1 MQNYSPQEVAP
12 MTAHRLAGI
21 LVAGLFFL
29 HGGSASAQSCPPT
42 NFTGTITVGDGS
54 APEEDFH
61 LGAGHCC
68 GWFIQTQGP
77 GPSLSLSIWE
87 ALGWDIEAWGSPYF
101 QEKRPA
107 SVNCVND
114 PPPNSCAVCT
124 PAQMSFEMYAL
135 LGSFDGTAITLPS
148 GVCSGAVLAGP
159 LSAAIR
165 ESDCTYDFSRG
176 QTPLRESNHWALY
189 VYRAEGTTGPGYGT
203 YTLSYGGVSTDATT
217 WSSHNT
223 TVNFCPVDF
232 GIEPTD
238 TRYYAPPTN
247 GGSAAAAGPAT
258 AEVPPCPQEEPSNST
273 EPPSATAP
281 PSSPGPSSCVGNP
294 VSVVSG
300 NMYFDQT
307 DAKVLGLGG
316 LTFARSYNSAN
327 RAISSTL
334 FGGGWFSTFEKR
346 LEVQSSSLLK
356 LRRGNGVAAYFS
368 DPQGDLRFDATLPLS
383 RESWIVKQPDG
394 TYVRYFRKGG
404 TEAYDAAGRLTTMV
418 DANGN
423 VTTLA
428 YDGSFRLQTIT
439 APSGRALTLAYVNNR
454 PSTLS
459 GPAGLIATY
468 SYDASGRL
476 QGVLYNDVA
485 ASGYTFTYDPSTGA
499 VATVADLSGR
509 FIEKHAYD
517 GTGKASTSEIADG
530 RELYTFTYQPT
541 QTVVTDALGNTT
553 TYEYATF
560 GGQRRVTRIVGQ
572 CNGCPSGTETGRW
585 TYSDWSATA
594 TNPIGKVTTYAY
606 KPGTGDLLSVTQ
618 TGQGLTRSTT
628 YTYDTQGRVLTVA
641 AADGGLTTYTYVT
654 AGPDTITEKVT
665 DTSSRTT
672 RIGYTTPQ
680 GQLET
685 ITSPRSTS
693 EVATL
698 AYSATTRDLLS
709 VTVPNMAGPLA
720 TFTYDTMGRPKDVK
734 DGANNTT
741 TYVYDALGRVTKVT
755 DPALKDTTYTY
766 DKGGRLLTIKDAL
779 MRTTTYAYDDYGRLA
794 TVTDANTPPNAG
806 VTTYGYDLMSNL
818 TSLTDARGKVTG
830 FEYDAY
836 NRVKKVIWPGD
847 GSVFETFTY
856 DAAGRLET
864 RTNRKGVITTY
875 EYDDLDRLIGKSYS
889 DGTAAT
895 NYTVDPVGRP
905 LTAGNGTDTLTWAYD
920 LAGQLRSEQSQKNSS
935 LVEFDYDLAGN
946 RISLKLGGQL
956 VLSYVSDGAGRLTSM
971 ARGGTTWTLG
981 YDAAS
986 RRATLAHPNGV
997 TTTYGYDVVSRL
1009 TSAATKKGNQSR
1021 TSSTYTYDFTGNR
1034 LTKGGDFAETYTYDP
1049 LYRLTLVKRGNTT
1062 TESYG
1067 YDKVGNR
1074 LSALNSS
1081 PWAYNDWNELQSL
1094 PGATYT
1100 YDPNGNMATKV
1111 DATGSWTYEWNAE
1124 NQLTRVLNNGTEV
1137 ARYAYDPLGRR
1148 VEKVVGGGMSPSTGV
1163 TTSLYDGEDI
1173 LRQTSGTTTTTYIHG
1188 PGIDE
1193 PLASENA
1200 SGVRTYLHADGLGSI
1215 VKTTN
1220 SSGAAVSTFKYNAF
1234 GALESGAPAPYAF
1247 TGREWEAES
1256 GLYYYRSRYYDPRI
1270 GRFLSEDPLQW
1281 RLTLNLYAYVRNNP
1295 VRWIDPFGLKEEEAG
1310 GFLHNAWDWV
1320 KEMAVT
1326 VAAALSHIPEA
1337 VAKSVAGQMGTK
1349 ALDAGGP
1356 IVEAGGAALQGE
1368 KAALEAMEV
1377 MKRQKERREEY
1388 CAIYGDQ
1395 DPSTCARWCPK
1406 K

>member
-1 MQNYSPQEVAP
+1 
-12 MTAHRLAGI
+12 MTPHRLVGV

-29 HGGSASAQSCPPT
+29 NGGSACAQSCPAT
-42 NFTGTITVGDGS
+42 NFTGTVTAVDGS
-54 APEEDFH
+54 QPSEPFG

-68 GWFIQTQGP
+68 GWWTQTTGP
-77 GPSLSLSIWE
+77 GPDLSLSIWE
-87 ALGWDIEAWGSPYF
+87 AWGWDIQAWNSDYF
-101 QEKRPA
+101 QENRLA

-114 PPPNSCAVCT
+114 PVTSCPVCT
-124 PAQMSFEMYAL
+124 PPQMSFDMYAQF
-135 LGSFDGTAITLPS
+135 GSFDGTAISLPS
-148 GVCSGAVLAGP
+148 GVCGGQVVPAPYAP
-159 LSAAIR
+159 AANVDP
-165 ESDCTYDFSRG
+165 SNCTYDFTRLQS
-176 QTPLRESNHWALY
+176 PLWQSNHWAMY
-189 VYRAEGTTGPGYGT
+189 VYRAAGTAGPGYGT
-203 YTLSYGGVSTDATT
+203 YTLSYGGTSKDATT
-217 WSSHNT
+217 WSSHST
-223 TVNFCPVDF
+223 PVNFCV
-232 GIEPTD
+232 IESGTEETD

-247 GGSAAAAGPAT
+247 GGSTAAAGPA
-258 AEVPPCPQEEPSNST
+258 VDDQCHQEQPSNKT
-273 EPPSATAP
+273 EPKSEE
-281 PSSPGPSSCVGNP
+281 SSESPGPSSCVGNP

-300 NMYFDQT
+300 NMFFDQT

-334 FGGGWFSTFEKR
+334 FGGGWFSSYEKR

-418 DANGN
+418 DASGN

-439 APSGRALTLAYVNNR
+439 APSGRALTLAYANNR

-476 QGVLYNDVA
+476 AGVQYNDVA
-485 ASGYTFTYDPSTGA
+485 ASGYTFTYDAATGA
-499 VATVADLSGR
+499 VATVADLTGR

-560 GGQRRVTRIVGQ
+560 AGRRRVTRIVSQ
-572 CNGCPSGTETGRW
+572 CNGCQSGTETGRW
-585 TYSDWSATA
+585 TYDGWSATA
-594 TNPIGKVTTYAY
+594 TNPIGKVTTYEY
-606 KPGTGDLLSVTQ
+606 KPGTGELLSVTQ
-618 TGQGLTRSTT
+618 TGQGLTRSTSFT
-628 YTYDTQGRVLTVA
+628 HDTQGRVLTVS
-641 AADGGLTTYTYVT
+641 AADGGLTTFTYLA
-654 AGPDTITEKVT
+654 AGPDSVTEKVT
-665 DTSSRTT
+665 ETSSATT
-672 RIGYTTPQ
+672 RFTYTAPQ
-680 GQLET
+680 GQLAT

-693 EVATL
+693 EVTTL
-698 AYSATTRDLLS
+698 GYSATTRDLLT

-720 TFTYDTMGRPKDVK
+720 TFTYDAMGRRTEVK
-734 DGANNTT
+734 DGANNKT

-755 DPALKDTTYTY
+755 DPALKDTIYTY
-766 DKGGRLLTIKDAL
+766 DKGGRLLTVKDAL
-779 MRTTTYAYDDYGRLA
+779 LRTTTYAYDAWGRLA
-794 TVTDANTPPNAG
+794 TVTDANTPAG

-818 TSLTDARGKVTG
+818 TSITDARGKVTG

-847 GSVFETFTY
+847 GSVFEIFTY
-856 DAAGRLET
+856 DAAGRLAT
-864 RTNRKGVITTY
+864 RTDRKGVITTY

-889 DGTAAT
+889 DGTAPVS
-895 NYTVDPVGRP
+895 YTVDPVGRV
-905 LTAGNGTDTLTWAYD
+905 LTASNGTDSLIWTYD
-920 LAGQLRSEQSQKNSS
+920 LAGQLRSESSQKNAS
-935 LVEFDYDLAGN
+935 LLEFDYDLAGN
-946 RISLKLGGQL
+946 RITLKLGGQL
-956 VLSYVSDGAGRLTSM
+956 VLSYTSDGASRLTSI
-971 ARGGTTWTLG
+971 ARGGTSWTLG

-1021 TSSTYTYDFTGNR
+1021 TSSTYTYDFVGNR
-1034 LTKGGDFAETYTYDP
+1034 LTKGGDFAEAYTYDR
-1049 LYRLTLVKRGNTT
+1049 LNRLTLVKRGNTT
-1062 TESYG
+1062 TETYG
-1067 YDKVGNR
+1067 YDPVGNR

-1081 PWAYNDWNELQSL
+1081 PWAHNDWNQLQSL
-1094 PGATYT
+1094 PGATFT

-1124 NQLTRVLNNGTEV
+1124 NQLTRVLNNATEV

-1163 TTSLYDGEDI
+1163 TTWLYDGEDI
-1173 LRQTSGTTTTTYIHG
+1173 LRQTFGTAVTTYIHG
-1188 PGIDE
+1188 PGVDE
-1193 PLASENA
+1193 PLASEDA

-1234 GALESGAPAPYAF
+1234 GVLESGAPSPYAF
-1247 TGREWEAES
+1247 TGREWDPET
-1256 GLYYYRSRYYDPRI
+1256 GLYYYRARYYDPKI
-1270 GRFLSEDPLQW
+1270 GRFLSEDPIGFAGGENFY
-1281 RLTLNLYAYVRNNP
+1281 TYVRNNP
-1295 VRWIDPFGLKEEEAG
+1295 AVWSDPHGLIDPCGKRFLYKPEDYAALRDAIKNGLKE
-1310 GFLHNAWDWV
+1310 
-1320 KEMAVT
+1320 KYPT
-1326 VAAALSHIPEA
+1326 RTAADIDLAARQLAYEL
-1337 VAKSVAGQMGTK
+1337 G
-1349 ALDAGGP
+1349 ALDAKKLKDLADKGDYEGVAKILEETYKKIQSKDP
-1356 IVEAGGAALQGE
+1356 KDKEATD
-1368 KAALEAMEV
+1368 
-1377 MKRQKERREEY
+1377 KEREEKE
-1388 CAIYGDQ
+1388 
-1395 DPSTCARWCPK
+1395 K
-1406 K
+1406 KCQK

>member
-1 MQNYSPQEVAP
+1 
-12 MTAHRLAGI
+12 MTAHRLVGI
-21 LVAGLFFL
+21 LVAALFFL

-54 APEEDFH
+54 QPTEDFH

-68 GWFIQTQGP
+68 GWFTQTQGP
-77 GPSLSLSIWE
+77 GPELSLSIWE
-87 ALGWDIEAWGSPYF
+87 AWGWDIEAWGSPYF

-114 PPPNSCAVCT
+114 PVTSCAVCT
-124 PAQMSFEMYAL
+124 PAQMSFDMYAL
-135 LGSFDGTAITLPS
+135 FGNFVGTVISKPS
-148 GVCSGAVLAGP
+148 DTCSGGVYIVAGYGP
-159 LSAAIR
+159 QSLYAYINQQTCRYNFTDNA
-165 ESDCTYDFSRG
+165 SDPRYKA
-176 QTPLRESNHWALY
+176 NHWGVPLD
-189 VYRAEGTTGPGYGT
+189 RAEGATGAGSTTRWLYYNGHVDSTAQLGT
-203 YTLSYGGVSTDATT
+203 TYSSQDA
-217 WSSHNT
+217 
-223 TVNFCPVDF
+223 VVDF
-232 GIEPTD
+232 CIVEPGTEETD
-238 TRYYAPPTN
+238 TRYYAPPTS
-247 GGSAAAAGPAT
+247 GGSATPAGPGPA
-258 AEVPPCPQEEPSNST
+258 VDPCGSAQPSNST
-273 EPPSATAP
+273 EPPEE
-281 PSSPGPSSCVGNP
+281 PSESPGPSSCVGNP

-300 NMYFDQT
+300 NMFFDQT

-356 LRRGNGVAAYFS
+356 LRRGNGVAAYFA
-368 DPQGDLRFDATLPLS
+368 DPEGDLRFDASLPLS

-394 TYVRYFRKGG
+394 TYVRHFRKGG
-404 TEAYDAAGRLTTMV
+404 TETYDSAGRLNTMV
-418 DANGN
+418 DASGN

-459 GPAGLIATY
+459 GPAGPIATY
-468 SYDASGRL
+468 TYDASNRL
-476 QGVLYNDVA
+476 ETVTYADTA
-485 ASGYTFTYDPSTGA
+485 ASGYVFTYDTATGA

-560 GGQRRVTRIVGQ
+560 GGRRRVTRIVSQ
-572 CNGCPSGTETGRW
+572 CNGCQSGTETGRW
-585 TYSDWSATA
+585 TYDGWSATA
-594 TNPIGKVTTYAY
+594 TNPIGKVTTYEY
-606 KPGTGDLLSVTQ
+606 KPGTGELLSVTQ
-618 TGQGLTRSTT
+618 TGQGLSRSTT
-628 YTYDTQGRVLTVA
+628 YTYDAQGRVLTVA

-654 AGPDTITEKVT
+654 AGPDSVTTKVT
-665 DTSSRTT
+665 ETSSRTT
-672 RIGYTTPQ
+672 GIHYNTQ
-680 GQLET
+680 GQPDT
-685 ITSPRSTS
+685 VTSPRSQS
-693 EVATL
+693 EVTTL

-709 VTVPNMAGPLA
+709 VTVPNMTGPLA
-720 TFTYDTMGRPKDVK
+720 TFTYDTLGRRKTVK

-741 TYVYDALGRVTKVT
+741 TYVYDALGRITKVT
-755 DPALKDTTYTY
+755 DPALKDTTYAY
-766 DKGGRLLTIKDAL
+766 DKGGRLVTVTDAL
-779 MRTTTYAYDDYGRLA
+779 GRTTTYAYDNYGRLD

-806 VTTYGYDLMSNL
+806 VTHYGYDLMSNL

-836 NRVKKVIWPGD
+836 NRVKKVISHGD

-856 DAAGRLET
+856 DGAGRLET
-864 RTNRKGVITTY
+864 RTDRKGVITTY

-920 LAGQLRSEQSQKNSS
+920 LAGQLRSEQSQKNGS

-956 VLSYVSDGAGRLTSM
+956 VLSYTSDGAGRVTSM
-971 ARGGTTWTLG
+971 ARAGTTWTLG
-981 YDAAS
+981 YDVAS
-986 RRATLAHPNGV
+986 RRGTLAHPNGV

-1021 TSSTYTYDFTGNR
+1021 TSSTYTYDFVGNR
-1034 LTKGGDFAETYTYDP
+1034 LTKGGDFSEAYTPYDP

-1062 TESYG
+1062 TESYS

-1081 PWAYNDWNELQSL
+1081 PWAYNDWNELLSL
-1094 PGATYT
+1094 PGATFT
-1100 YDPNGNMATKV
+1100 YDSNGNMATKV

-1124 NQLTRVLNNGTEV
+1124 NRLTRVLKNGSEV

-1148 VEKVVGGGMSPSTGV
+1148 VEKVASGV
-1163 TTSLYDGEDI
+1163 TTTSLYDGEDI
-1173 LRQTSGTTTTTYIHG
+1173 LRQTVGTNATTYIHG

-1193 PLASENA
+1193 PLASETA
-1200 SGVRTYLHADGLGSI
+1200 AGVRTYLHADGLGSI

-1234 GALESGAPAPYAF
+1234 GVLESGAPAPYAF
-1247 TGREWEAES
+1247 TGREWEPES
-1256 GLYYYRSRYYDPRI
+1256 GLYYYRARYYDPKI
-1270 GRFLSEDPLQW
+1270 GRFLSEDPVRVTRR
-1281 RLTLNLYAYVRNNP
+1281 RLTELNAYVYVTNNP
-1295 VRWIDPFGLKEEEAG
+1295 ALLVDPMGLMSWEEFKEWITEWAKTTAETVIGLHGFEIGVFGMHADEPAG
-1310 GFLHNAWDWV
+1310 V
-1320 KEMAVT
+1320 MVS
-1326 VAAALSHIPEA
+1326 AALNRLRADVTRCADSPAPDCADVARRQAFYCGHAKDPDPEICNQ
-1337 VAKSVAGQMGTK
+1337 VCK
-1349 ALDAGGP
+1349 LP
-1356 IVEAGGAALQGE
+1356 
-1368 KAALEAMEV
+1368 
-1377 MKRQKERREEY
+1377 
-1388 CAIYGDQ
+1388 
-1395 DPSTCARWCPK
+1395 
-1406 K
+1406 